1 MEMEI
6 EPATRQPVGRGLDV
20 NMAFIFPPEVNPQQ
34 LEAFFNRPGVTNLKI
49 VEGSFKRGKFVPL
62 VRYEAPVTARR
73 SARLAAIPKQEVRE
87 NWIVAASIH
96 YPMPLIQIRKDIEKF
111 FGRNT
116 VKSKN
121 FTDYDAVIPTVSG
134 LNVRNTTAVAVPI
147 QNAAEDDEMSG
158 LAALFGSRAALGG
171 RRHRRSATRQMR
183 KRHTP
188 KKTRK
193 SKRRSHH

>member
-1 MEMEI
+1 MEI

-62 VRYEAPVTARR
+62 VRYEAPVTVRR

-158 LAALFGSRAALGG
+158 LAALFGARAGIGG
-171 RRHRRSATRQMR
+171 RRRR
-183 KRHTP
+183 
-188 KKTRK
+188 KTRK
-193 SKRRSHH
+193 ARKTRKTRKPKGRK

>member
-62 VRYEAPVTARR
+62 VRYEAPVTTRR

-111 FGRNT
+111 FGSNT

-158 LAALFGSRAALGG
+158 LAALFGARAGIGG
-171 RRHRRSATRQMR
+171 RRRRKTRKAR
-183 KRHTP
+183 KTR
-188 KKTRK
+188 KTRK
-193 SKRRSHH
+193 SKGRK

>member
-62 VRYEAPVTARR
+62 VRYEAPVTVRR

-158 LAALFGSRAALGG
+158 LAALFGARAGIGG
-171 RRHRRSATRQMR
+171 RRRR
-183 KRHTP
+183 
-188 KKTRK
+188 KTRK
-193 SKRRSHH
+193 ARKTRKTRKPKGRK